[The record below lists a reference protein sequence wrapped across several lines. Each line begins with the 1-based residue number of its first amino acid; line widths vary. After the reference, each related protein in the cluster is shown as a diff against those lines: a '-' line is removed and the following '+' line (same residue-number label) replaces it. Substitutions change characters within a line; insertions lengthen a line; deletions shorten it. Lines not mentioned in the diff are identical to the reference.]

1 MLKKFYYATKKQI
14 FFFFFLQIIHCL
26 DKSKNIPV
34 FHSRGG
40 LETLKAKHRHL
51 QVAALLLCHVRCLLL
66 LLPPFPSFLQF
77 IILDEQ
83 KLQASISE
91 EYNKRLDAN
100 MGRVLVL
107 IFMALKYLQV
117 ALQFHALY
125 EQQEWQSWYG
135 FVCFKLASGRS

>member
-1 MLKKFYYATKKQI
+1 MQQTNKIYIYI
-14 FFFFFLQIIHCL
+14 FLQIIHCV

-40 LETLKAKHRHL
+40 LETLQAKHRHL
-51 QVAALLLCHVRCLLL
+51 QVAALLLCHARCLLL
-66 LLPPFPSFLQF
+66 LLLLPFPSFLQF

-125 EQQEWQSWYG
+125 EQQ
-135 FVCFKLASGRS
+135 